1 MRKVN
6 HLRKTGL
13 ASKFQSLFST
23 RENSSIGKY
32 IVKTV
37 ARIIYDVRLQASI
50 TFSLFCLIAIPLP
63 APAQDPANYRISPND
78 VLDFKVFQEPDLDAQ
93 VRIAAD
99 GTAIFPLIGSVNLG
113 AKTVSEATGIIRQRY
128 LNGYLVNPQVS
139 LIIQA
144 YARRTFTVL
153 GQVQRPGAYEIVGD
167 QSIGLLEAIGMAGG
181 YTRIADPGK
190 ITIRRTENGQEQVF
204 KVNAKHP
211 GKNGDALSQYRAE
224 SGDIIT
230 VGESIF

>member
-1 MRKVN
+1 MKVV
-6 HLRKTGL
+6 
-13 ASKFQSLFST
+13 S
-23 RENSSIGKY
+23 
-32 IVKTV
+32 
-37 ARIIYDVRLQASI
+37 RIIYDVRLQVII
-50 TFSLFCLIAIPLP
+50 TLSLFCLVAIPLP
-63 APAQDPANYRISPND
+63 ARAEDPGNYRISPND

-93 VRIAAD
+93 VRVAGD
-99 GTAIFPLIGSVNLG
+99 GIAIFPLVGAVNIGG
-113 AKTVSEATGIIRQRY
+113 KTVSEATGLLRQHY

-153 GQVQRPGAYEIVGD
+153 GQVQRPGAYDMVGD

-181 YTRIADPGK
+181 YTRIADPGN
-190 ITIRRTENGQEQVF
+190 ITIRRTENGREQVF

-211 GKNGDALSQYRAE
+211 GKNAEALSQYRTQP
-224 SGDIIT
+224 GDIIT

>member
-1 MRKVN
+1 MSSS
-6 HLRKTGL
+6 
-13 ASKFQSLFST
+13 SKH
-23 RENSSIGKY
+23 
-32 IVKTV
+32 IVKT
-37 ARIIYDVRLQASI
+37 APRIIYQVRRQAI
-50 TFSLFCLIAIPLP
+50 NILSLWCLLAIPSP
-63 APAQDPANYRISPND
+63 AQSQDPANYRISPND
-78 VLDFKVFQEPDLDAQ
+78 VLDFKVFQESDLDAQ

-99 GTAIFPLIGSVNLG
+99 GTAIFPLIGSVNIG
-113 AKTVSEATGIIRQRY
+113 GKTVSEATGILRRHY

-139 LIIQA
+139 LIIQT

-153 GQVQRPGAYEIVGD
+153 GQVNRPGAYEIVGD

-190 ITIRRTENGQEQVF
+190 ITIRRTENGQDQVF

-211 GKNGDALSQYRAE
+211 GKAVDVLNQYRAQ

-230 VGESIF
+230 VGE

>member
-1 MRKVN
+1 MGWVN
-6 HLRKTGL
+6 HLRITGL
-13 ASKFQSLFST
+13 ATRFRSRFST
-23 RENSSIGKY
+23 RVRSSSSKY

-37 ARIIYDVRLQASI
+37 SRIIYDVRLGVI
-50 TFSLFCLIAIPLP
+50 TTFSLFCLVSIPWP
-63 APAQDPANYRISPND
+63 AQAQDPANYRISPND

-99 GTAIFPLIGSVNLG
+99 GTAIFPLIGSANLG
-113 AKTVSEATGIIRQRY
+113 GKTVPEATGILRQRY

-139 LIIQA
+139 LIVQA

-211 GKNGDALSQYRAE
+211 GKNVDALSQYKTQ